1 MPERMD
7 LAWVLDRLAAVYGE
21 PAALPARSVFE
32 WLVYENVAYLVDDAR
47 REAAFARLGAQVGVS
62 PEALLAASD
71 AALRDP
77 AGVGILAENQLGKL
91 RRIAALALRDDLDSL
106 DARPLPEAKQV
117 LKRYPSIGEPGA
129 EKILL
134 FARAHAVLGLD
145 SNCVRVLTRL
155 GLVSEGRSYAQTYRQ
170 VQRHAEPYRERGV
183 DWLIRAH
190 QLLRQHGQELCRRS
204 RPLCERCPLTSRCRY
219 YAEATAAPSA
229 APSADQ
235 VSPR

>member
-7 LAWVLDRLAAVYGE
+7 LEWVLERLAAVYGE
-21 PAALPARSVFE
+21 PAALPACSVFE

-47 REAAFARLGAQVGVS
+47 RRAAFARLRTRVGIS

-71 AALRDP
+71 EALRD
-77 AGVGILAENQLGKL
+77 ATGVGILSEQQAGKL
-91 RRIAALALRDDLDSL
+91 RRIAALALQDDLDAL
-106 DARPLPEAKQV
+106 GTRPLREAKQV
-117 LKRYPSIGEPGA
+117 LVRYPSIGEPGA

-145 SNCVRVLTRL
+145 SNGVRVLTRL
-155 GLVSEGRSYAQTYRQ
+155 GLVNEATSYAQTYRH